1 MLSFFLPQPK
11 ERKKNVE
18 EKIAEHS
25 LGKNKNFPLPRALRR
40 SLAHQGT
47 SLDVISSVSLPA
59 SQAEP
64 CLKLTGACGVKTI
77 VIFPLKNIRQIF
89 TFIDLFFKAP

>member
-40 SLAHQGT
+40 SLAH
-47 SLDVISSVSLPA
+47 
-59 SQAEP
+59 
-64 CLKLTGACGVKTI
+64 
-77 VIFPLKNIRQIF
+77 
-89 TFIDLFFKAP
+89 